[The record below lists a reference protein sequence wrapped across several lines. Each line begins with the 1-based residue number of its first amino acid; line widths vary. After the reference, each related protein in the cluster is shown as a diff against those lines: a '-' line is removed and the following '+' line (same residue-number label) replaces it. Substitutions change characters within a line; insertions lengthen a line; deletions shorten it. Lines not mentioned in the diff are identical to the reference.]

1 MPDLSVVLP
10 MFDEEDMVDRVLAAV
25 SGQLEALGLA
35 FEVVC
40 VDDGSTDRTGAL
52 LDAAAARDPR
62 VIPVHFSRNFGKE
75 AALYAGLATASGDA
89 VLLMDA
95 DLQHPPDLIPALLQK
110 RSEGFEVVDAV
121 KAGRGREGLLYKL
134 AARAFYAVVGTPG
147 GQQLHGSS
155 DFKLLDR
162 QVVDAVLA
170 CPERHRFFR
179 GLVAWVGFRV
189 ARVPFV
195 VQSRAA
201 GETSWRLRGLIAYSI
216 RNILAFSSLPLR
228 LVAWLGFVT
237 VGLDA
242 LLAVQTFWN
251 WWRGV
256 AVDGFTT
263 VILTVG
269 MLCGLILL
277 SLGIVALYVAQLYDE
292 QKGRPLYVVRRSGP
306 VGRGGTP

>member
-10 MFDEEDMVDRVLAAV
+10 MYNEEGMIDRVLSAV
-25 SGQLEALGLA
+25 SEQLEASGLG
-35 FEVVC
+35 FEFVC
-40 VDDGSTDRTGAL
+40 VDDGSTDRTGTL
-52 LDAAAARDPR
+52 LDEVAAHDPR
-62 VIPVHFSRNFGKE
+62 VVPVHFSRNFGKE

-89 VLLMDA
+89 VLFMDA
-95 DLQHPPDLIPALLQK
+95 DLQHPPQLIPKMLDK
-110 RSEGFEVVDAV
+110 WREGFEVVDAV
-121 KAGRGREGLLYKL
+121 KANRGREGLWYKL
-134 AARAFYAVVGTPG
+134 AARVFYAIVGTPG
-147 GQQLHGSS
+147 GRKLRDSS

-189 ARVPFV
+189 ARVPFE

-201 GETSWRLRGLIAYSI
+201 GETSWGLRGLVAYSL
-216 RNILAFSSLPLR
+216 RNIVAFSSAPLR
-228 LVAWLGFVT
+228 LVAWLGFIT
-237 VGLDA
+237 VALDA

-269 MLCGLILL
+269 LLCGLILL
-277 SLGIVALYVAQLYDE
+277 SLGVVAIYVAQLYDE
-292 QKGRPLYVVRRSGP
+292 QKGRPLYIVRKSSP
-306 VGRGGTP
+306 HTP